1 MTVIVQHL
9 PAVGQQ
15 PIKAKWWMA
24 NMIHVD
30 GDARDPLIPT
40 MFQVTDVDDGTI
52 SWVNADLVT
61 HIVPN
66 D

>member
-1 MTVIVQHL
+1 MPWFHL
-9 PAVGQQ
+9 FSSDL
-15 PIKAKWWMA
+15 MA
-24 NMIHVD
+24 NVIHVD
-30 GDARDPLIPT
+30 GGARDPRIPT
-40 MFQVTDVDDGTI
+40 MFQVADVDDGTI